1 MSAEVLS
8 IGELIVEV
16 MRPGVDQPLDRPGE
30 FVGPFPSG
38 APAIFIDCAAK
49 LGAGCGFI
57 GAVGDDDFGS
67 LCIERLSADGVDVQ
81 QISRVEGYATGV
93 AFVGYFADGSRKFL
107 FHIAHAAAGQIPPID
122 EAYVANGKF
131 LHVCGCTLSI
141 SEGLRDRCYAA
152 VDAIADAGGRV
163 SFDPNL
169 RPELLG
175 PERARAMCMPV
186 VEKCYL
192 LLPSGDEAE
201 LIAQRDDPDEACKA
215 LLDMGPKVVA
225 LKRGAKGCRVFSRDG
240 VFDAPA
246 FTIDE
251 VDPTGAGDC
260 FDAGFVTGLME
271 GLPLEETARLANAVG
286 ALGASCK
293 GPMEGTFPRAEVE
306 EFISQGRR

>member
-1 MSAEVLS
+1 MSADIIS

-49 LGAGCGFI
+49 LGGSCGFI
-57 GAVGDDDFGS
+57 GAVGNDDFGS
-67 LCIERLSADGVDVQ
+67 LCIERLRADGIDISR
-81 QISRVEGYATGV
+81 ISRVDGYATGV

-107 FHIAHAAAGQIPPID
+107 FHIAHAAAGQIPRVD
-122 EAYVANGKF
+122 KNYARAGRF
-131 LHVCGCTLSI
+131 LHVCGCTLSM
-141 SEGLRDRCYAA
+141 SELMRDRCYAA
-152 VDAIADAGGRV
+152 VNAITEGGGRV

-175 PERARAMCMPV
+175 PDQFRSLCMPV

-192 LLPSGDEAE
+192 MLPSANEAE
-201 LIAQRDDPDEACKA
+201 LIAGRDDPDEACKA
-215 LLDMGPKVVA
+215 LLDMGPKIVA
-225 LKRGAKGCRVFSRDG
+225 LKRGAKGCRVFSAEG
-240 VFDAPA
+240 VFDSPG
-246 FTIDE
+246 FSIDE
-251 VDPTGAGDC
+251 IDPTGAGDC

-271 GLPLEETARLANAVG
+271 GLPLDETARLANAAG
-286 ALGASCK
+286 ALSASRK

-306 EFISQGRR
+306 RFMANG